1 MSPEDLAGF
10 DWMLDGFDQLVADLM
25 ILTAP
30 MFESIANSV
39 RPMVPG
45 ISYAML
51 ALAMLNVA
59 RAGIFRTLGFCAV
72 TWFVLGWGLN
82 PTSIQISES
91 ASVQTPKIVWAG
103 YQLAIGT
110 RQVLGLGVTGLAERM
125 GANGAIMPSAA
136 IKQAAADR
144 AAAVFQGTDLA
155 RLVRDYNAQCTP
167 DGAVVQDGSISLE
180 ALHAIGLAGGS
191 GLGIPDEEVG
201 FIAQATATY
210 SGALSA
216 IRVLG
221 GNLGSMDGVWDGV
234 NKRLDFSA
242 IRSRRAQGRE
252 FLEQQGRG
260 FEPSGSRPYL
270 LPSQQHW
277 AGVYEKRSTAESEN
291 SYLSL
296 ADAPFDLEPVAWPA
310 GGAQGSSQGFYPGTC
325 VDAYRTAQFAA
336 EQAYQGLLA
345 SGGRPSSGQRADTEG
360 GRVAAALA
368 WQRALNRSM
377 TGSAEG
383 EGGWTAVAGGIAV
396 VQGVK
401 NEVAW
406 LEMYSYLPA
415 YVTGLAVLL
424 WLLLLIAPIFMLSTA
439 VLGFRG
445 FQTWL
450 GGVLFTAL
458 AIVFTQ
464 FLVIGTSFAMSGAA
478 VYQSAL
484 ASGWAGNGTDIDM
497 IMGVLQW
504 AGMFIICAST
514 VAAGWVTGFS
524 VGPLGAAA
532 AAAVATTSSLASGIV
547 SVAGGWRAAS
557 TMVRR
562 AVADK
567 EDKKNPGRGGGGGG
581 GGGNPG
587 SGGGAGAAAAS
598 RTVRALHQRTTMTS
612 HHTSRPRTGDDARTR
627 QNWEQMRRRLGEKV
641 SLIPP
646 KEPE

>member
-1 MSPEDLAGF
+1 MSPEDLQGF
-10 DWMLDGFDQLVADLM
+10 DWMINGFDQLVADLM

-39 RPMVPG
+39 RPIVPG

-51 ALAMLNVA
+51 ALAVLNVA

-72 TWFVLGWGLN
+72 TWFVLGWGLS
-82 PTSIQISES
+82 PASIQISES
-91 ASVQTPKIVWAG
+91 ASVPAPKIVWAG
-103 YQLAIGT
+103 HQLAIGT
-110 RQVLGLGVTGLAERM
+110 RQLLGLGVTGLAERM

-180 ALHAIGLAGGS
+180 ALHAIGLAGGA

-201 FIAQATATY
+201 FLAQATATY

-216 IRVLG
+216 IKVAS
-221 GNLGSMDGVWDGV
+221 GNLLSMDGVWDGV
-234 NKRLDFSA
+234 NKGLDVSA
-242 IRSRRAQGRE
+242 IRSRRAEGRE
-252 FLEQQGRG
+252 FLEEQGRG
-260 FEPSGSRPYL
+260 FEPSDSRPYL
-270 LPSQQHW
+270 LPSQEHW
-277 AGVYEKRSTAESEN
+277 AGIYEKQATAESEN

-296 ADAPFDLEPVAWPA
+296 SDAPFELEPVAWPA
-310 GGAQGSSQGFYPGTC
+310 GGTQGASQGFSPGSC
-325 VDAYRTAQFAA
+325 VDAYKAAQFAA
-336 EQAYQGLLA
+336 EQAYKALLA
-345 SGGRPSSGQRADTEG
+345 TGGKPSSGQRADTEG

-368 WQRALNRSM
+368 WQRTLNRSM

-383 EGGWTAVAGGIAV
+383 KGAWSAVTGGIAV

-401 NEVAW
+401 NEKAW
-406 LEMYSYLPA
+406 LEMYAYLPA

-450 GGVLFTAL
+450 GGIFFTAL

-484 ASGWAGNGTDIDM
+484 ASGWSGNGTDIDS

-504 AGMFIICAST
+504 AGMFIICASF

-524 VGPLGAAA
+524 IGPLAAA
-532 AAAVATTSSLASGIV
+532 ATGAVATVSTLASGIA
-547 SVAGGWRAAS
+547 SVAGGLGGASKVVKRAGS
-557 TMVRR
+557 GR
-562 AVADK
+562 APK
-567 EDKKNPGRGGGGGG
+567 ERPGGGD

-587 SGGGAGAAAAS
+587 SGGGAGAAAVS
-598 RTVRALHQRTTMTS
+598 RTVRALHQRTVMTS
-612 HHTSRPRTGDDARTR
+612 HHTSPPRTGGDASTGR
-627 QNWEQMRRRLGEKV
+627 QNWEQRKRRLREKI
-641 SLIPP
+641 SLNPP
-646 KEPE
+646 KDPE